1 MRRYLIL
8 LSAGMLCADLAYSQ
22 VKTHFILPKE
32 KTFDK
37 VDLTFTL
44 PKGTCYL
51 TPKSDSEA
59 LSIVSNQDIENYVHS
74 FEKKIRD
81 RTCVANIN
89 LEGKSDD
96 GYGESISYRI
106 FKNSGDE
113 GNQVWKIYLTEN
125 IPYKL
130 DLNFGIGDTFID
142 LSGLSISDL
151 KIKTGSANLNV
162 GFISDVP
169 NQIDMNVF
177 NVKVDLGSVNFRKM
191 YLSNAKSVIADVGF
205 GNLYLDYSTA
215 PKVKSEI
222 RASVGAGDLIVI
234 VPSGQTPIIVNV
246 KSSMLCRTK
255 ISADFKEIRSN
266 VYVNEAYHPDARNLM
281 TFNVDVSMGN
291 IIFKSR

>member
-8 LSAGMLCADLAYSQ
+8 LSLGFLCSNWAFSQ
-22 VKTHFILPKE
+22 VKTHFNLPKE

-37 VDLTFTL
+37 VDLSFTL

-51 TPKSDSEA
+51 APKADADPVSI
-59 LSIVSNQDIENYVHS
+59 LSNENIENYVHS

-81 RTCVANIN
+81 RVCVTTID

-96 GYGESISYRI
+96 GYGESISYRL

-113 GNQVWKIYLTEN
+113 GNQVWKIYLTN
-125 IPYKL
+125 DIPYKL
-130 DLNFGIGDTFID
+130 DLNYGIGDAFID
-142 LSGLSISDL
+142 LSGLSVTNL

-162 GFISDVP
+162 GFISEVA
-169 NQIDMNVF
+169 NQVDMDNF

-191 YLSNAKSVIADVGF
+191 YLSNAKEVNASVGF
-205 GNLYLDYSTA
+205 GNLFFDYSQA

-222 RASVGAGDLIVI
+222 KASVGAGDLIVI
-234 VPSGQTPIIVNV
+234 VPSKQIPIIVKV

-255 ISADFKEIRSN
+255 IGADFKEIREN
-266 VYVNEAYHPDARNLM
+266 VYVNEAYHPDASDLM

-291 IIFKSR
+291 IIFKSK